1 LPGNSKLNANCINGE
16 KMRMKLIIRMII
28 ITGLIILNVTMLNKS
43 HQKTNKLKKR
53 LIRKE
58 RELMASFSRYARVRQ
73 QNEKLKDINAVY
85 SSQFNI
91 KTLEQVIKSQ
101 ILDST
106 MNMNN
111 KNCWINFNNN
121 NINHSLFDAELKA
134 PFSDVAEFLVR
145 LEQQYPPLIIN
156 RLEIEPAENFETTS
170 AIVRGTVYLPK

>member
-1 LPGNSKLNANCINGE
+1 
-16 KMRMKLIIRMII
+16 MKLIVRMII

-43 HQKTNKLKKR
+43 YQKTNKLKKR

-101 ILDST
+101 LLDST

-111 KNCWINFNNN
+111 KNCRINFNNN
-121 NINHSLFDAELKA
+121 NINHLLFDVELKA
-134 PFSDVAEFLVR
+134 PFGDVAEFLVR
-145 LEQQYPPLIIN
+145 VEQQYPPLIIN